1 MVNNTLTASPSPT
14 PIRSRG
20 AQTQGS
26 LESSSLENGLSS
38 EFSMRLLAHRAKQP
52 LTSQISLHWQMFAIA
67 TFLVSVPVFIE
78 APLVRVLPWLSL
90 ALTGFWLWLS
100 HRLLKNPRTT
110 SWGDLLF
117 GFSWSWLAGSI
128 YWGWLRWEPLWHLP
142 IEAIGLPLTIWCL
155 WQKKY
160 LVGSWFYLGSLFG
173 TVLTDVYFYLV
184 NLIPFWRQIMVV
196 EADQAPLILHAA
208 LGRLDSPWGVTWAVG
223 LGWILMFTGLTALT
237 EREHHTYAFA
247 GAVLSTILVDALF
260 LIAAIVA

>member
-1 MVNNTLTASPSPT
+1 MVNNTLTASPSST
-14 PIRSRG
+14 PIRSTG
-20 AQTQGS
+20 AEAQGNLETSSREKS
-26 LESSSLENGLSS
+26 LSLRRSIP
-38 EFSMRLLAHRAKQP
+38 LLLGEIKQS
-52 LTSQISLHWQMFAIA
+52 LVSKFALHWQMFAIA

-78 APLVRVLPWLSL
+78 APLVRILPWLSL

-100 HRLLKNPRTT
+100 HRLLKNPKTT

-142 IEAIGLPLTIWCL
+142 IESIALPLTVWCL

-160 LVGSWFYLGSLFG
+160 LVGSWFYLGSLLG
-173 TVLTDVYFYLV
+173 TVLTDVYFYVV
-184 NLIPFWRQIMVV
+184 NLIPFWRQIMVS

-208 LGRLDSPWGVTWAVG
+208 LGQLDSPWGVTWAVG
-223 LGWILMFTGLTALT
+223 LVWILMFTGLTALT
-237 EREHHTYAFA
+237 ERERHTYAFA